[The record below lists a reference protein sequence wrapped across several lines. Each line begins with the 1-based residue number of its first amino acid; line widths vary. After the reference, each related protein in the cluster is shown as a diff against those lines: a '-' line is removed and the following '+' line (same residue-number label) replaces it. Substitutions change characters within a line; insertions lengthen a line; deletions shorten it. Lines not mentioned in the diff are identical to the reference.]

1 MKNLL
6 KMSILLLIICAISG
20 GSLGIVYKQT
30 KPKIDKQTER
40 KKLDALQEVMPD
52 ATKFDEV
59 VTDKKWVAYKGSEV
73 IGWALKTIAFGYGG
87 PIQIVFGVDKNKK
100 ITRIKII
107 EQNETPGLGAKITDK
122 KFTSQFEGKT
132 EQDVI
137 LRKDDEANGKIDAIT
152 AATISS
158 RAVTNTINQA
168 MRLIDTEQK

>member
-6 KMSILLLIICAISG
+6 KMSILLLIVCAISG

-30 KPKIDKQTER
+30 KPKIDKQTNQ

-59 VTDKKWVAYKGSEV
+59 VIDKKWIAYKNTEIV
-73 IGWALKTIAFGYGG
+73 GWALKTVAFGYGG
-87 PIQIVFGVDKNKK
+87 PIQIIFGVDKNKK

-107 EQNETPGLGAKITDK
+107 EQNETPGLGAKITEK
-122 KFTSQFEGKT
+122 KFTNQFEGKT
-132 EQDVI
+132 KKDAV
-137 LRKDDEANGKIDAIT
+137 LKKDDNINGKIDAIT

-158 RAVTNTINQA
+158 RAVTNAINQT
-168 MRLIDTEQK
+168 MELIDTEQK